1 MTSTP
6 PASRSRV
13 LLGRLWRRKWLVIVP
28 VIVSA
33 VTSWLVVRFVPVQYQ
48 SSAVLVVVPQQVP
61 VDYVHPTVNRG
72 ADFRNQLLSRTKLER
87 LITDNDLYKDERARS
102 VMEQVVQQM
111 RNDIELTAHDNG
123 SEPGSTIR
131 VSYRSTDPR
140 SAQKVATQLASF
152 IIDQSQR
159 DQIARSQGTVQFLD
173 TMIDDAKRQVEAY
186 EATHGQPA
194 RGESRAR
201 AIEREAIEDNY
212 RSLLSKRQEAKI
224 AVDLQTRQ
232 FGEQL
237 KLIDPARIPERPV
250 GLTRTELSVIG
261 IVAGLTLGV
270 AIVGVSSTR
279 KPR

>member
-6 PASRSRV
+6 PESPSRV
-13 LLGRLWRRKWLVIVP
+13 LLGHLWRRKWLVIVP

-61 VDYVHPTVNRG
+61 VDYVHPTVNRR
-72 ADFRNQLLSRTKLER
+72 ADLGNLLLSRTKLER

-159 DQIARSQGTVQFLD
+159 PDRAEPGHGAVSRR
-173 TMIDDAKRQVEAY
+173 DD
-186 EATHGQPA
+186 
-194 RGESRAR
+194 
-201 AIEREAIEDNY
+201 
-212 RSLLSKRQEAKI
+212 
-224 AVDLQTRQ
+224 
-232 FGEQL
+232 
-237 KLIDPARIPERPV
+237 
-250 GLTRTELSVIG
+250 
-261 IVAGLTLGV
+261 
-270 AIVGVSSTR
+270 
-279 KPR
+279 